1 MIELTKLNELKIT
14 VNADLIEIVE
24 ETPDTIVTLSTGK
37 KIIVKETRQ
46 EVANLVKLYKREIF
60 AKLFT
65 GDEV

>member
-60 AKLFT
+60 TKLFT